1 MFKLILKMVI
11 LVPIVVVLA
20 AFTSLG
26 IYLAYMNPSVGV
38 LMLLTILLAMGLSAL
53 FLMPKFEGDAQ

>member
-1 MFKLILKMVI
+1 MFKLILKMVV

-38 LMLLTILLAMGLSAL
+38 LMLLAILVAMGLAGL
-53 FLMPKFEGDAQ
+53 LLTPKYEGDAQ

>member
-1 MFKLILKMVI
+1 MVKLILKMVI
-11 LVPIVVVLA
+11 LVPIVVVLS

-26 IYLAYMNPSVGV
+26 IYLAYMNPSVGI

-53 FLMPKFEGDAQ
+53 FLMPKFEGETE

>member
-1 MFKLILKMVI
+1 MIKLILKMVI

-26 IYLAYMNPSVGV
+26 IYLAYMNPSVGI
-38 LMLLTILLAMGLSAL
+38 LMLLTILVAMGLAGL
-53 FLMPKFEGDAQ
+53 LLTPKYEGDAQ